1 MFTAFRVGLLIFFAL
16 VILSI
21 GVFLIG
27 NQSLMFSPTYV
38 LKSNFQNVQGLSN
51 GAEVRI
57 GGIHEGTVKQIQLP
71 AQPGGQMTVVMNLR
85 NPTRSVIKKD
95 SVASI
100 KTEGILGDKYVEV
113 SFGSSKSETVSDGDT
128 ISSEKPSDVSEQAK
142 AVTDQAKAAAGKFRD
157 DMEALQ
163 HNFLLRGYFEKRGYH
178 DAAELKRNAIDRLP
192 AERPTKE
199 FGYDARE
206 IFDKPNNAKLKNKKK
221 LGEAGKYLEG
231 NNFGLVVIAS
241 FETTGDTH
249 EAQTLTKAR
258 AKVVRDYLVQNFKL
272 DDTRIKTIGLGK
284 KHNTEASPKIAILV
298 YPARLQARADFPFL
312 RAIGRNSAPKKENG
326 SGVEPPKPFVVNY
339 EMVAEGQI

>member
-1 MFTAFRVGLLIFFAL
+1 MFTAFRVGLLVFLAL

-27 NQSLMFSPTYV
+27 NQSLLFSRTYV
-38 LKSNFQNVQGLSN
+38 LKSNFQNVQGLNN

-95 SVASI
+95 SIASI
-100 KTEGILGDKYVEV
+100 KTEGILGDKYMEI
-113 SFGSSKSETVSDGDT
+113 SFGSSKSEAVSDGDT
-128 ISSEKPSDVSEQAK
+128 IPSEKPVDVSEQAR

-163 HNFLLRGYFEKRGYH
+163 HNFLLRGYFERRGYH
-178 DAAELKRNAIDRLP
+178 DAGELNRNAIGRLP
-192 AERPTKE
+192 QERPAKE
-199 FGYDARE
+199 FDYDAGE
-206 IFDKPNNAKLKNKKK
+206 MFDKPDNAKLKNKKK
-221 LGEAGKYLEG
+221 LEEAGKYLEG
-231 NNFGLVVIAS
+231 NEFGLAVIAS
-241 FETTGDTH
+241 VETTGDTQ
-249 EAQTLTKAR
+249 EARTLTRAR

-284 KHNTEASPKIAILV
+284 KQDAQESARVAILV
-298 YPARLQARADFPFL
+298 YAARLQARTEQ
-312 RAIGRNSAPKKENG
+312 NSESA
-326 SGVEPPKPFVVNY
+326 KP
-339 EMVAEGQI
+339 

>member
-1 MFTAFRVGLLIFFAL
+1 MFKAFRVGLLIFVAL

-38 LKSNFQNVQGLSN
+38 LKSNFRNVMGLSN

-71 AQPGGQMTVVMNLR
+71 EQPDGQMTVMMNLR

-100 KTEGILGDKYVEV
+100 KTEGILGDKYVEI
-113 SFGSSKSETVSDGDT
+113 SFGSPNSEMVSDGDT
-128 ISSEKPSDVSEQAK
+128 IPSEKPSDVSEQAK

-178 DAAELKRNAIDRLP
+178 DAAELRRNAIDRLP
-192 AERPTKE
+192 SERPAKE
-199 FGYDARE
+199 FDYDARQ
-206 IFDKPNNAKLKNKKK
+206 IFDKPNNAKLKNKEK
-221 LGEAGKYLEG
+221 LGEAGKYLES
-231 NNFGLVVIAS
+231 NNFGIAVIAS
-241 FETTGDTH
+241 FESMGDTQ
-249 EAQTLTKAR
+249 EAKVLTKAR
-258 AKVVRDYLVQNFKL
+258 AKVVRDYLVQKFRL

-284 KHNTEASPKIAILV
+284 KHDTEESPKVAILV
-298 YPARLQARADFPFL
+298 YAARGAGA
-312 RAIGRNSAPKKENG
+312 S
-326 SGVEPPKPFVVNY
+326 
-339 EMVAEGQI
+339 